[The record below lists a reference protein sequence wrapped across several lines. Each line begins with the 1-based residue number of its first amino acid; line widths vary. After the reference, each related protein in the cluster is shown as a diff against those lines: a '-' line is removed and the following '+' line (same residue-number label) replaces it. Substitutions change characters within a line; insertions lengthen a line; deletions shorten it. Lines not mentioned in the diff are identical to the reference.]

1 MNMKTNAE
9 QNASKSNFS
18 QSTYAMVL
26 RANDRRRNVLEMA
39 LYVCLMV
46 SLVVSLLPL
55 RHLIRS
61 ADNAPKQPTIVAT
74 ATSL

>member
-1 MNMKTNAE
+1 MKTNAE
-9 QNASKSNFS
+9 HNGSPSHFS

-39 LYVCLMV
+39 LYSCLMV
-46 SLVVSLLPL
+46 SLVAVLLPL
-55 RHLIRS
+55 SHLVRS
-61 ADNAPKQPTIVAT
+61 ADAKTGEQKPIVAT